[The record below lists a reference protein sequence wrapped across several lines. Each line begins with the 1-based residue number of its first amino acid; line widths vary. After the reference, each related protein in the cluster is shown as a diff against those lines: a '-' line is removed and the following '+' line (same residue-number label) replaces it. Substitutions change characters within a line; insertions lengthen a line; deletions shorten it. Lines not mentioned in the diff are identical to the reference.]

1 MAPDRPRSSRPAR
14 FGIISICLAIA
25 AGAAAVAA
33 PAPAAR
39 STPVLRV
46 VSLQPL
52 AVKGEAFRPRER
64 VTVTALTLLGPR
76 RVVVRATATG
86 RIGAT
91 FRLPRQPCGTAFA
104 INAVGAQGS
113 RALVRVRSRA
123 CVPPP
128 IR

>member
-1 MAPDRPRSSRPAR
+1 MR
-14 FGIISICLAIA
+14 IISICLAIT
-25 AGAAAVAA
+25 AGAAAVVVPVSAA
-33 PAPAAR
+33 T

-46 VSLQPL
+46 VTLQPL

-64 VTVTALTLLGPR
+64 VVVTALTAIGPR
-76 RVVVRATATG
+76 RVVVHATATG

-91 FRLPRQPCGTAFA
+91 FRLPRQPCGSAFA

-113 RALVRVRSRA
+113 RAIIHLRSRA